1 MKIKIAVLVVL
12 CMMFAAVAQ
21 LAAQDDAKTAAK
33 TRTITGCLSKGDDK
47 GEYHITDSAG
57 SRWDVKSDNVNL
69 SEHVGH
75 SVKATGVV
83 SNATAH
89 GVKEAVKTG
98 VDSKSKETGDMRVTE
113 RTMVSESCK

>member
-1 MKIKIAVLVVL
+1 MKIKIAVLLSVCLLLTVVG
-12 CMMFAAVAQ
+12 Q
-21 LAAQDDAKTAAK
+21 LVAQDDAKTAAK
-33 TRTITGCLSKGDDK
+33 TRTISGCLSKGDDK
-47 GEYHITDSAG
+47 GEYHITASDG

-69 SEHVGH
+69 AEHVGH

-98 VDSKSKETGDMRVTE
+98 VDSKSKETGDIRVTE
-113 RTMVSESCK
+113 LTMVSDSCK